1 MMVITI
7 GPRKTE
13 LALALGTLFPPEE
26 ALSVGLVDDI
36 IVPHP
41 QLESSDEG
49 LGGLLPS
56 QMTEDQSLNPVLQK
70 AYAQART
77 YAKIPPQARVA
88 RKMVIRDEPLF
99 KMIAKRD
106 EDTNHFCGFVMQ
118 PSVQKNLTPYIE
130 ALKNKSAKK

>member
-1 MMVITI
+1 MMVSTI

-13 LALALGTLFPPEE
+13 LALALGTLFPPED

-56 QMTEDQSLNPVLQK
+56 QMTD
-70 AYAQART
+70 
-77 YAKIPPQARVA
+77 
-88 RKMVIRDEPLF
+88 D
-99 KMIAKRD
+99 
-106 EDTNHFCGFVMQ
+106 
-118 PSVQKNLTPYIE
+118 
-130 ALKNKSAKK
+130 